1 MPFSIIQQE
10 CQQEDGSI
18 GTHVIMNDETN
29 ETIGCYTSMPDA
41 EEVLAFLNERY
52 AEEAKEDGMLDVGS
66 IVAWGAGVQDK
77 YGMIEGIYDSKADI
91 EEEHQWKVEE
101 MMVSDIDPL
110 VKVYVMNYDEE
121 TMEFLKDKGGAYE
134 YHYMSSLRQYEPVP
148 VEELVDQEDELDI
161 DGLLGLTDT
170 MDLEPEEGYVP
181 LDDEGNPVE
190 AEPQAIVDD
199 PDADGLT
206 LEDETGDD
214 EPQPDAEPVAETDDE
229 DEEEE
234 DPAIKTTGDNKEKK
248 SEELSEEE
256 KAISKQFNVMDL
268 TREQLVQLIRA
279 MGHSD
284 EELVRMMGDEALK
297 EATPEKM
304 KERYDAFHSLVN
316 MSASEI
322 TKWGESE
329 CSNLA
334 SRTED
339 GGLGGD
345 KVRKR
350 VIRLLGTKLEDWNS
364 QDFAD
369 AGDVVGFI
377 SRMSNMEQ
385 GEPVRE
391 GCPSKRDISLLN
403 WGHNPNRK
411 GGADKKGEKPTD
423 RKAVRLKNAVEV
435 DSTDPNEARFVGY
448 GNVYNHKDLG
458 GDIMKTGVF
467 TRSIKAKEGR
477 FPLLADHKTEMVDTL
492 GVAYVTEDEKGL
504 RTELV
509 INTETQFGMETAS
522 NIRFYLKH
530 KVPIGLSVG
539 YTATNGYYDRTSDSR
554 VITEAKLYEMTVT
567 LFPMNELSLIQSAKS
582 LLKKL
587 KPEEV
592 KKLLEEHQPV

>member
-1 MPFSIIQQE
+1 MPFSIIQQA
-10 CQQEDGSI
+10 CDQADGI
-18 GTHVIMNDETN
+18 RGTHVIINDDTGEQ
-29 ETIGCYTSMPDA
+29 IGCYMGMNDA
-41 EEVLAFLNERY
+41 QDVIAYLNERY
-52 AEEAKEDGMLDVGS
+52 AEEQRSMNELEVGS
-66 IVAWGAGVQDK
+66 IVAWGDGSQDK
-77 YGMIEGIYDSKADI
+77 YGMIEGLYDSKGDI

-110 VKVYVMNYDEE
+110 AKIYVMNYDEE

-134 YHYMSSLRQYEPVP
+134 YHYMSSLRSYEPIEA
-148 VEELVDQEDELDI
+148 EELLPDDDDLDI
-161 DGLLGLTDT
+161 DGMLGLTDL

-181 LDDEGNPVE
+181 LDDDGNPVE

-214 EPQPDAEPVAETDDE
+214 EPEPDAEAVPEMDDE
-229 DEEEE
+229 EEEE
-234 DPAIKTTGDNKEKK
+234 DPAIKTTGDNKVEKK
-248 SEELSEEE
+248 SDDMPDEE
-256 KAISKQFNVMDL
+256 KAISKQFNIMDL
-268 TREQLVQLIRA
+268 SREDLVKLIRA

-284 EELVRMMGDEALK
+284 EELIRMMGDKAVK

-304 KERYDAFHSLVN
+304 KERYDNFHSLVN

-322 TKWGESE
+322 QKWGESE

-411 GGADKKGEKPTD
+411 GGSPEKEDKPLEK
-423 RKAVRLKNAVEV
+423 KAVRLKNAVEV
-435 DSTDPNEARFVGY
+435 DSTNPNEARFSGY
-448 GNVYNHKDLG
+448 GNVYNHRDLG
-458 GDIMKTGVF
+458 GDVMKGGVF
-467 TRSIKAKEGR
+467 TRSIKAREGR
-477 FPLLADHKTEMVDTL
+477 FPLLADHKTEMVDAL

-504 RTELV
+504 KTELV

-522 NIRFYLKH
+522 NIRFFIKH

-539 YTATNGYYDRTSDSR
+539 YTATNGYHDRTTDSR

-592 KKLLEEHQPV
+592 KKLIQEHQPV